1 MLDTWRRS
9 GLRGLLPLVG
19 PRAGWWTRISRRDRL
34 ANVGSIAGFCSVF
47 LAMLAAWLLGAVSSG
62 AGPGMVLLLALAVPC
77 LAVVTWLYL
86 AARQP
91 PAAPPV
97 DGATSAEMERQA
109 LLRAVNNM
117 PIGLVMF
124 DANKRALIVND
135 CYREMYEL
143 SQAVTARGSHLREML
158 EERLASGSQEGADRE
173 TYIERILKLVEQTE
187 SSTRLVPLGDGR
199 TVNIIHHPIPG
210 GGWIGTHED
219 VTEREK
225 LYSQLERQNELL
237 RQRELQLQTQNLQFD
252 AALKNMSQGLC
263 MFDREQRLLV
273 CNNQYAELYRLP
285 PELTRPGTSL
295 QRVLQHRVG
304 VGLCDGEH
312 VRDRLAMAAGNVPK
326 AGIDELSDG
335 RAIMIKHQPMP
346 DGGFV
351 ATLEDVTE
359 REKLHSQL
367 ASQNEL
373 LRQRELQLKAQ
384 NLLFDAALTN
394 MSQGLIMFDREQR
407 LLVCNNQFAEL
418 YGMPA
423 ELTRPGTSLQS
434 FLDYR
439 VRAGLYKREQASSRM
454 DAATSNVPSSSILE
468 LGDGR
473 AVLIKHQPMPGGGFV
488 ATHEDITEREKL
500 HLQLARQNELL
511 RERELQL
518 KVQNLQFDAA
528 LKNMSQG
535 LCMFNREQRL
545 LVCNSQYAELYGL
558 PPELTRP
565 GTTLQT
571 IVAHRAVAGLLSDE
585 NYVRDVFAIT
595 ADNVPVTRITELRD
609 GRAIMIKHQPMPD
622 GGFVATHEDITE
634 QRNVEARIK
643 HMAHHDALTDL
654 PNRLLLREQL
664 ERALEEGAQR
674 GPIAVLWLDLDR
686 FKEVN
691 DTLGHATGDALLKG
705 VGERLQ
711 SCVRAEDTVARLGGD
726 EFAIIQT
733 GTGQPVGATVLAARL
748 IEAIGAPFQINDH
761 QIVVGASVGI
771 SIAPEDTESADEL
784 LKNADLAL
792 YRAKSDG
799 RSTYRFFEPAMDALM
814 HARRQLEI
822 DLRDAI
828 GTGAFELF
836 YQPILDVETGRIVGV
851 ESLLR
856 WNHPGRGR
864 IEPAE
869 FIPLAEETGLIVA
882 IGEWVLRT
890 ACAQA
895 VTLPRPVNV
904 AVNLSALQFSQ
915 GDLVRLVLETLAA
928 TGLDAN
934 RLELEVTESLL
945 LENTDKVLT
954 TLGRLRDAGV
964 RIAMDD
970 FGTAYSSLS
979 SLRSFPFDKIKIDK
993 SFVHGLGGSDHAFA
1007 IIEAVAGIGA
1017 RLDMVTTAEGVE
1029 TEDQLAWVRAL
1040 GVTEV
1045 QGFHTGVPLAYSE
1058 VVRLL
1063 AEEKG
1068 QAAA

>member
-1 MLDTWRRS
+1 MRM
-9 GLRGLLPLVG
+9 
-19 PRAGWWTRISRRDRL
+19 SRRVRL
-34 ANVGSIAGFCSVF
+34 ANVGSVAGFGSVF

-62 AGPGMVLLLALAVPC
+62 AGSGMVLLLALAVPC
-77 LAVVTWLYL
+77 LAVATWLCL
-86 AARQP
+86 ARPQSP
-91 PAAPPV
+91 TSQG
-97 DGATSAEMERQA
+97 DGVTSPETERQQ

-124 DANKRALIVND
+124 DANKRALVVND
-135 CYREMYEL
+135 CYREMYGL
-143 SQAVTARGSHLREML
+143 SPEVAARGNHLREML
-158 EERLASGSQEGADRE
+158 EERLATGNIEGTDRE
-173 TYIERILKLVEQTE
+173 TYVERILKLVEQTE

-225 LYSQLERQNELL
+225 L
-237 RQRELQLQTQNLQFD
+237 
-252 AALKNMSQGLC
+252 
-263 MFDREQRLLV
+263 
-273 CNNQYAELYRLP
+273 
-285 PELTRPGTSL
+285 
-295 QRVLQHRVG
+295 
-304 VGLCDGEH
+304 
-312 VRDRLAMAAGNVPK
+312 
-326 AGIDELSDG
+326 
-335 RAIMIKHQPMP
+335 
-346 DGGFV
+346 
-351 ATLEDVTE
+351 
-359 REKLHSQL
+359 HSQL
-367 ASQNEL
+367 ARRNEL
-373 LRQRELQLKAQ
+373 LK
-384 NLLFDAALTN
+384 
-394 MSQGLIMFDREQR
+394 
-407 LLVCNNQFAEL
+407 
-418 YGMPA
+418 
-423 ELTRPGTSLQS
+423 
-434 FLDYR
+434 
-439 VRAGLYKREQASSRM
+439 
-454 DAATSNVPSSSILE
+454 
-468 LGDGR
+468 
-473 AVLIKHQPMPGGGFV
+473 
-488 ATHEDITEREKL
+488 
-500 HLQLARQNELL
+500 
-511 RERELQL
+511 ERELQL
-518 KVQNLQFDAA
+518 NVQNLQFDAA

-558 PPELTRP
+558 PHELTRP
-565 GTTLQT
+565 GTTLQS
-571 IVAHRAVAGLLSDE
+571 IMRHRAAVGLVSDE
-585 NYVRDVFAIT
+585 DYVRDVFAIT
-595 ADNVPVTRITELRD
+595 ADHLPVTRITELGD

-634 QRNVEARIK
+634 QRNIEARIK

-664 ERALEEGAQR
+664 ERALEEGALR

-705 VGERLQ
+705 VGERLL

-733 GTGQPVGATVLAARL
+733 GTSQPVGATGLAARL
-748 IEAIGAPFQINDH
+748 IDAIGAPFQINDH

-771 SIAPEDTESADEL
+771 SIAPEDTESAEQL

-799 RSTYRFFEPAMDALM
+799 RGTYRFFEPAMDALM

-828 GTGAFELF
+828 GTGAFELY
-836 YQPILDVETGRIVGV
+836 YQPIVDVEDGRVVGL

-856 WNHPGRGR
+856 WNHPSRGR

-882 IGEWVLRT
+882 IGEWGLRT

-895 VTLPRPVNV
+895 ASLPRPVKV

-915 GDLVRLVLETLAA
+915 GDLVQLVLETLAA

-945 LENTDKVLT
+945 LENTEKVLT

-993 SFVHGLGGSDHAFA
+993 SFVHGLGSSDHAFA

-1045 QGFHTGVPLAYSE
+1045 QGFHTGEPLPCSE

-1063 AEEKG
+1063 ADEKG

>member
-1 MLDTWRRS
+1 MTR
-9 GLRGLLPLVG
+9 
-19 PRAGWWTRISRRDRL
+19 WWKRISRRVRL
-34 ANVGSIAGFCSVF
+34 ANTGSVAGFCSVF
-47 LAMLAAWLLGAVSSG
+47 LAMLAAWLLGSISSG
-62 AGPGMVLLLALAVPC
+62 AGPLAGLLLALAVPC
-77 LAVVTWLYL
+77 LAAATWLYL
-86 AARQP
+86 AAWPQP
-91 PAAPPV
+91 PAPRDDAV
-97 DGATSAEMERQA
+97 TTAEAERRQ

-135 CYREMYEL
+135 GYRKMYGL
-143 SQAVTARGSHLREML
+143 SHKVTARGSHLREML
-158 EERLASGSQEGADRE
+158 EERLAAGNIEGADRE
-173 TYIERILKLVEQTE
+173 SYIERILKLVEQDE
-187 SSTRLVPLGDGR
+187 SSVRLVQLGDGR

-225 LYSQLERQNELL
+225 LHSEVGRQNELL
-237 RQRELQLQTQNLQFD
+237 RQRELQL
-252 AALKNMSQGLC
+252 K
-263 MFDREQRLLV
+263 
-273 CNNQYAELYRLP
+273 
-285 PELTRPGTSL
+285 
-295 QRVLQHRVG
+295 
-304 VGLCDGEH
+304 
-312 VRDRLAMAAGNVPK
+312 
-326 AGIDELSDG
+326 I
-335 RAIMIKHQPMP
+335 
-346 DGGFV
+346 
-351 ATLEDVTE
+351 
-359 REKLHSQL
+359 
-367 ASQNEL
+367 
-373 LRQRELQLKAQ
+373 
-384 NLLFDAALTN
+384 
-394 MSQGLIMFDREQR
+394 
-407 LLVCNNQFAEL
+407 
-418 YGMPA
+418 
-423 ELTRPGTSLQS
+423 
-434 FLDYR
+434 
-439 VRAGLYKREQASSRM
+439 
-454 DAATSNVPSSSILE
+454 
-468 LGDGR
+468 
-473 AVLIKHQPMPGGGFV
+473 
-488 ATHEDITEREKL
+488 
-500 HLQLARQNELL
+500 
-511 RERELQL
+511 
-518 KVQNLQFDAA
+518 QNLQFDAA

-545 LVCNSQYAELYGL
+545 LVCNKQYAELYGL
-558 PPELTRP
+558 PCELTQP
-565 GTTLQT
+565 GTTLQS
-571 IVAHRAVAGLLSDE
+571 IVWHRAAAGLYTNDD
-585 NYVRDVFAIT
+585 YVRDVFSIT
-595 ADNVPVTRITELRD
+595 ADNVPVTRITELGD
-609 GRAIMIKHQPMPD
+609 GRAIMIKHQPMLD

-634 QRNVEARIK
+634 QRNIEARIK

-664 ERALEEGAQR
+664 ERALDERAQR
-674 GPIAVLWLDLDR
+674 GPLAVLWLDLDR

-691 DTLGHATGDALLKG
+691 DTLGHATGDALLKC
-705 VGERLQ
+705 VAERLQ

-733 GTGQPVGATVLAARL
+733 GTNQPVGATVLAGRL
-748 IEAIGAPFQINDH
+748 IEAIAAPFKINDH
-761 QIVVGASVGI
+761 QVVVGASVGI
-771 SIAPEDTESADEL
+771 SIAPEDTESADQL

-828 GTGAFELF
+828 GTGAFELY
-836 YQPILDVETGRIVGV
+836 YQPILDVEDGKVVGV

-856 WNHPGRGR
+856 WNHPRRGR

-895 VTLPRPVNV
+895 ASLPRPVNV

-915 GDLVRLVLETLAA
+915 GDLVQLVLETLAS
-928 TGLDAN
+928 TGLNAN

-954 TLGRLRDAGV
+954 TLGRLRDVGV

-993 SFVHGLGGSDHAFA
+993 SFVHGLGSSDHAFA

-1045 QGFHTGVPLAYSE
+1045 QGFHTGAPLPYDD

-1063 AEEKG
+1063 AAEKD

>member
-1 MLDTWRRS
+1 MARR
-9 GLRGLLPLVG
+9 V
-19 PRAGWWTRISRRDRL
+19 RL
-34 ANVGSIAGFCSVF
+34 ASIGSVAGFCSVF
-47 LAMLAAWLLGAVSSG
+47 LAMLAAWLLGAASSG
-62 AGPGMVLLLALAVPC
+62 AAPGMVLLSALAVAC
-77 LAVVTWLYL
+77 LAAVIWLYC
-86 AARQP
+86 AARLQP
-91 PAAPPV
+91 ATPPG
-97 DGATSAEMERQA
+97 DDATSAGMERQQ

-124 DANKRALIVND
+124 DASKRALVVND
-135 CYREMYEL
+135 FYREMYGL
-143 SQAVTARGSHLREML
+143 SEAATARGSHLRDML
-158 EERLASGSQEGADRE
+158 EERLASGSQEGIDRE
-173 TYIERILKLVEQTE
+173 SYIERILTLVEQKE
-187 SSTRLVPLGDGR
+187 SSARLVPLGDGR

-225 LYSQLERQNELL
+225 L
-237 RQRELQLQTQNLQFD
+237 
-252 AALKNMSQGLC
+252 
-263 MFDREQRLLV
+263 
-273 CNNQYAELYRLP
+273 
-285 PELTRPGTSL
+285 
-295 QRVLQHRVG
+295 
-304 VGLCDGEH
+304 
-312 VRDRLAMAAGNVPK
+312 
-326 AGIDELSDG
+326 
-335 RAIMIKHQPMP
+335 
-346 DGGFV
+346 
-351 ATLEDVTE
+351 
-359 REKLHSQL
+359 HS
-367 ASQNEL
+367 
-373 LRQRELQLKAQ
+373 
-384 NLLFDAALTN
+384 
-394 MSQGLIMFDREQR
+394 
-407 LLVCNNQFAEL
+407 
-418 YGMPA
+418 
-423 ELTRPGTSLQS
+423 
-434 FLDYR
+434 
-439 VRAGLYKREQASSRM
+439 
-454 DAATSNVPSSSILE
+454 
-468 LGDGR
+468 
-473 AVLIKHQPMPGGGFV
+473 
-488 ATHEDITEREKL
+488 
-500 HLQLARQNELL
+500 QLARQNELL

-518 KVQNLQFDAA
+518 NMQNLQFDAA

-558 PPELTRP
+558 PPELTKP

-585 NYVRDVFAIT
+585 SYVRDVFSIT
-595 ADNVPVTRITELRD
+595 ADNVPVTRITELSD

-634 QRNVEARIK
+634 QRSVEARIK

-664 ERALEEGAQR
+664 ERALEDGVQR

-691 DTLGHATGDALLKG
+691 DTLGHATGDALLKC
-705 VGERLQ
+705 VGERLL

-733 GTGQPVGATVLAARL
+733 GTSQPVGATMLAARL
-748 IEAIGAPFQINDH
+748 IDVIGAPFQITDH

-771 SIAPEDTESADEL
+771 SIAPDDTESADEL

-792 YRAKSDG
+792 YRAKGDG
-799 RSTYRFFEPAMDALM
+799 RGTYRFFEPAMDALM

-836 YQPILDVETGRIVGV
+836 YQPILDIENGRIVGV

-864 IEPAE
+864 IPPAE

-895 VTLPRPVNV
+895 ASLPRPVNV

-915 GDLVRLVLETLAA
+915 GDLVRLVRETLAS

-993 SFVHGLGGSDHAFA
+993 SFVHGLGSSDHAFA

-1045 QGFHTGVPLAYSE
+1045 QGFHTGEPLPHAE